1 MTLNEILLEKNDGK
15 KFLCR
20 DNSFIVRN
28 DGGALLYLNKTFD
41 DGTQNWKNCII
52 SRVWVDANYEMIN

>member
-1 MTLNEILLEKNDGK
+1 MTLNEILLKENEGK

-28 DGGALLYLNKTFD
+28 DCGTLLYLNKTFD
-41 DGTQNWKNCII
+41 DRNSTLEELHYFKSLGKCKL
-52 SRVWVDANYEMIN
+52 

>member
-1 MTLNEILLEKNDGK
+1 MTLNEILLKENEGK

-28 DGGALLYLNKTFD
+28 DCGTLLYLNKTFD
-41 DGTQNWKNCII
+41 DGTQHWKNCII
-52 SRVWVDANYEMIN
+52 SKVWVNANYEIIG